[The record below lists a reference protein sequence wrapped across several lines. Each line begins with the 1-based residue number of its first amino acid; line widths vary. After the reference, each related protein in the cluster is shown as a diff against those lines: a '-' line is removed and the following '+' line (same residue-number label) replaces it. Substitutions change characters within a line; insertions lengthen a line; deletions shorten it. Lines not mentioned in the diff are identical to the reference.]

1 MIRYIHPVAFVAIV
15 IATNAV
21 TASLGVVTWSAWCV
35 MVALLWR
42 YRWEGRR

>member
-1 MIRYIHPVAFVAIV
+1 MTILMIIMYILAA
-15 IATNAV
+15 
-21 TASLGVVTWSAWCV
+21 LGVVIWSAWCV